1 MTAQDFKFQR
11 LFTVLEF
18 VRQRQVAWRLAS
30 VLMLAAAA
38 CTDSFE
44 PVPPAPPR
52 IAAVEGNNQFGLAG
66 STLAKGLSVKLTDSS
81 LNPIAGVPVSFDI
94 VAGGGTIAGET
105 ATTSAAGIAT
115 SGAWTLGAR
124 GPQQVRARSQGTEVV
139 FDARA
144 CASIAWGCDDPEAAQ
159 SVIIFVG
166 EASKLFRSA
175 VDNPKPVQITSE
187 GSHPHQRDPAWSP
200 DGSRVAFVRLVE
212 PRFDIYIIKAGG
224 ELTARTTDG
233 NYFHPTWS
241 PDGRQLAVARAEQP
255 MGSGIY
261 VMSAD
266 ADGKPPLRLTAGW
279 NPTWS
284 PDGLRIA
291 FDNNRGGIDRVN
303 VDGTGLTSLISA
315 GNGRRFSDPAWSPD
329 GRSIAVMVIDNNCDL
344 DEEGGGS
351 CDTAIGVLEPG
362 ATEVRLIVRGPKGR
376 SSVAEPTWSPDGS
389 TIAFTKWS
397 FGTNGWSM
405 SVSAVQVDGT
415 NERVLIANGSSPTW
429 RR

>member
-1 MTAQDFKFQR
+1 MTAQDSRLPR
-11 LFTVLEF
+11 LFAVLEF
-18 VRQRQVAWRLAS
+18 VRQRQVARRLAS
-30 VLMLAAAA
+30 VLTLAAAA
-38 CTDSFE
+38 CTDIFE
-44 PVPPAPPR
+44 PPASR
-52 IAAVEGNNQFGLAG
+52 IAPVEGNNQFGLAG
-66 STLAKGLSVKLTDSS
+66 LALAKPLSVKLTDSF
-81 LNPIAGVPVSFDI
+81 LNPIAGVPVRFDI
-94 VAGGGTIAGET
+94 VAGGGTIAGGT

-115 SGAWTLGAR
+115 SGAWTLGSR

-159 SVIIFVG
+159 SVIIFAG
-166 EASKLFRSA
+166 GPGNLFRSA
-175 VDNPKPVQITSE
+175 VDNPKPVQITQSMSGDTHVRNPE
-187 GSHPHQRDPAWSP
+187 WSP
-200 DGSRVAFVRLVE
+200 DGSRVAFVRFAQN
-212 PRFDIYIIKAGG
+212 RFDIHIIRAGG
-224 ELTARTTDG
+224 ELTPRTTDG

-241 PDGRQLAVARAEQP
+241 PDGRQLAVAKLEP
-255 MGSGIY
+255 MGFGIY

-315 GNGRRFSDPAWSPD
+315 GNGRGFSGPAWSPD
-329 GRSIAVMVIDNNCDL
+329 GRSIAVMVIENNCDL

-362 ATEVRLIVRGPKGR
+362 ATEIRLIARGPKGR
-376 SSVAEPTWSPDGS
+376 SSVSEPTWSPDGS
-389 TIAFTKWS
+389 TIAFTKES
-397 FGTNGWSM
+397 FGINGWSM

-415 NERVLIANGSSPTW
+415 NERMLIANGASPTW